1 MAGEITV
8 TIAPRLPTPTSS
20 TPMGTLKVTLVIQTM
35 ITMALATTK
44 KNLMA
49 LIQKVV
55 SPVSQAASA
64 LM

>member
-1 MAGEITV
+1 MERV
-8 TIAPRLPTPTSS
+8 T
-20 TPMGTLKVTLVIQTM
+20 TLIMM